1 MFFFI
6 FIIIILNIVYMTSL
20 FLKNSGITK
29 EVGQLKESYDIQA
42 QLNRHLLESLEKIW
56 DRMNLIAKESE
67 KVEENI
73 IRIEDL
79 EKK

>member
-1 MFFFI
+1 
-6 FIIIILNIVYMTSL
+6 MTSL

-29 EVGQLKESYDIQA
+29 EVDQLKESYDIQA

-73 IRIEDL
+73 TRIEDL

>member
-6 FIIIILNIVYMTSL
+6 SIIIILNIVYMTSL

-29 EVGQLKESYDIQA
+29 EVDQLKESYDIQA

>member
-6 FIIIILNIVYMTSL
+6 SIIIILNIVYMTSL

>member
-6 FIIIILNIVYMTSL
+6 SIIIILNIVYMTSL

-29 EVGQLKESYDIQA
+29 EVSKLKESYDIQA
-42 QLNRHLLESLEKIW
+42 RLNIHLLESLEKIW